1 MIGTEANVLDRIL
14 AERAAR
20 LKVAGATFGSRL
32 PSLRSAPLVPL
43 ASPAPSG
50 VAPGAGEHAPFQ
62 PAAQAHGPALFEI
75 KRRSPSRG
83 VIAEGLNAVEQA
95 ERYHRGGARAFSV
108 LTESEWF
115 GGSLEDLIAVKE
127 RFPDCAVLRKDFLQL
142 PEELEVSFRA
152 GADAV
157 LLIAAALAREDIA
170 AMLEQAAALGLAA
183 LVELHDRADLEKV
196 APLKPTLVG
205 INSRDL
211 RSFKVDKLTPPALAA
226 EISWNC
232 RLVFESGIG
241 GYEDAYFAGCSGFH
255 GVLVGESAMRN
266 PERVPEILAGLEDA
280 YGVARAR
287 GRSRVSACRGNP
299 RFWGE
304 LASRRAALQMGR
316 ARPLVKICGL
326 TTAADARLAAECGAD
341 LLGFVFADSPRRAEA
356 ALLEEIADLRCLKVA
371 VVQADDARCSHQG
384 SAHRR
389 SGARHGRHPD
399 GSTDARAAASPDTDT
414 DTRADTRADTGR
426 AELQPEVA
434 RLLERGLL
442 DAVQFHGGEQPA
454 DCLAL
459 AYPYYKAVRVRD
471 ARDLELACEYRSPR
485 VLIDAFDPERAGGTG
500 KRINPELVR
509 RAAERGALWL
519 AGGLTP
525 ENIGAIVAEYR
536 PELVDV
542 SSGIEGAAG
551 RKDPD
556 KLKRYM
562 EEIAD
567 VCTV

>member
-1 MIGTEANVLDRIL
+1 MIGTEANMLDRIL

-43 ASPAPSG
+43 APPASPASSG

-196 APLKPTLVG
+196 AQLKPTLVG

-226 EISWNC
+226 EITWNC

-341 LLGFVFADSPRRAEA
+341 LLGFVFAESPRRAEA

-371 VVQADDARCSHQG
+371 VVQADDAR
-384 SAHRR
+384 A
-389 SGARHGRHPD
+389 GADTARP
-399 GSTDARAAASPDTDT
+399 DART
-414 DTRADTRADTGR
+414 
-426 AELQPEVA
+426 ELQPEVA

-509 RAAERGALWL
+509 QAAERGALWL

-542 SSGIEGAAG
+542 SSGLEGAAG